1 MSAVKPCRYNED
13 VKNSMEISCCFSFS
27 SKTLVHAYVCKDMG
41 HGGESMSGRMKQ
53 ILQIAATYIG
63 TVVGAGFA
71 TGREIVEFFTIYGSA
86 GFAGILISGFLF
98 IAIGTKLMI
107 MAKRLDATSFDE
119 MNQYLFGP
127 AVSKVVNVLMLIM
140 LFGVTGVM
148 LSGAG
153 ALFWEQLHLP
163 FQAGILITLI
173 ITYLV
178 MKKGIE
184 GILWT
189 NSLIVPIM
197 ILFSVV
203 LSFSMLDFSGGRQL
217 FVEEDFTGHWKWVV
231 SPFAYAA
238 FNLTLAQAVLVPLSR
253 QADDESVIKWGGFL
267 GGLGLTFILLNS
279 QYVLYSVPR
288 VLSYEIPIAEIVGGL
303 GIAVHYIFVLVI
315 YGEIF
320 STLIGNIFGLA
331 ESLNKNVRLSNQMI
345 LLFLMAGSYLLS
357 QVGYSELLHY
367 LYPVFGMIALVF
379 LGVVSA
385 KKLNT

>member
-1 MSAVKPCRYNED
+1 MS
-13 VKNSMEISCCFSFS
+13 S
-27 SKTLVHAYVCKDMG
+27 
-41 HGGESMSGRMKQ
+41 RMKQ

-71 TGREIVEFFTIYGSA
+71 TGREIVEFFTRYGSA

-98 IAIGTKLMI
+98 IVIGTKLMI
-107 MAKRLDATSFDE
+107 MAKRLGATSFDE
-119 MNQYLFGP
+119 MNQYLFG
-127 AVSKVVNVLMLIM
+127 AVASRIVNVLMMIM

-163 FQAGILITLI
+163 FQLGIISTLLV
-173 ITYLV
+173 TYFV

-197 ILFSVV
+197 IFFSIV
-203 LSFSMLDFSGGRQL
+203 LSVSMFDLFEGRQL
-217 FVEEDFTGHWKWVV
+217 FVDRDFAGDWRWLV
-231 SPFAYAA
+231 SSFAYAA
-238 FNLTLAQAVLVPLSR
+238 FNLTLAQAVLVPLS
-253 QADDESVIKWGGFL
+253 QEANDESVIKWGGFL

-279 QYVLYSVPR
+279 HYVLYSVPR

-303 GIAVHYIFVLVI
+303 GVAVHYIFIIVI

-331 ESLNKNVRLSNQMI
+331 GALQRNIRVSNQVI
-345 LLFLMAGSYLLS
+345 LIVLMTGSYLLS

-367 LYPVFGMIALVF
+367 LYPVFGIIAIIF

-385 KKLNT
+385 KKLT